1 MRQTNRISRIVL
13 AMLLLGSSVGASA
26 HHAFSAE
33 FDRKQ
38 PVEVSGSIAKM
49 EWTNPHARLYVDVI
63 NEKGETVTW
72 NFEMGTPNIL
82 MRNGWRRDSLKPG
95 DKVKVTGWR
104 ARNAPLVGNAGEVF
118 QQDGTKLFTD
128 SSVRNTP
135 NE

>member
-1 MRQTNRISRIVL
+1 MQHTNGFSSSVL
-13 AMLLLGSSVGASA
+13 AMLLLGSSVTASA

-38 PVEVSGSIAKM
+38 PIEISGSIARV
-49 EWTNPHARLYVDVI
+49 EWTNPHARIYVDAT
-63 NEKGETVTW
+63 NDKGETVTW

-95 DKVKVTGWR
+95 DKVRVTGWR

-118 QQDGTKLFTD
+118 QQDGTPLFTD

-135 NE
+135 DE